1 MHSRETRSR
10 AGPRRVVIRY
20 EFRFSQ
26 EDRLVYFGDQSAMFV
41 KGLGLDDSR
50 G

>member
-1 MHSRETRSR
+1 MHSREIRSR
-10 AGPRRVVIRY
+10 VGPRRVVIRY

-41 KGLGLDDSR
+41 KDLGLDA
-50 G
+50 